1 MGRDVGRDL
10 DRDTGRN
17 SFGQPRRGAA
27 LGLVAAFAIG
37 LMATLAAGAAAA
49 APARIILLR
58 HGEKLNDWQLCP
70 VGVQRSQALKAQH
83 LGKGAADSLFR
94 PGETPKAFFAIT
106 LHTLELIT
114 PAATSWGEP
123 VITYSVLPEGTVAGF
138 QEQLNAQ
145 TRLAAHD
152 WLTDPRWDGAT
163 IVVTWEHDHIAKV
176 IPPGKADKKQA
187 PAPVTLYDLLGLAK
201 FPDAPAN
208 WPDATYDYFWI
219 IDFDPATK
227 APSAFKMEKQVFTG
241 AFAGV
246 PQNDWGAPNGLTAA
260 SKCQLDKAETKADTK
275 RGGKK

>member
-1 MGRDVGRDL
+1 M
-10 DRDTGRN
+10 GRN
-17 SFGQPRRGAA
+17 SFGLRRRGAA

-37 LMATLAAGAAAA
+37 LLATLAAGAAAA

-58 HGEKLNDWQLCP
+58 HGEKQNAWKLCP

-114 PAATSWGEP
+114 PAATSWGQP
-123 VITYSVLPEGTVAGF
+123 VITYSVLPEGSPADF
-138 QEQLNAQ
+138 REQLNVQ
-145 TRLAAHD
+145 TRQAAQD
-152 WLTDPRWDGAT
+152 LLNDPRWDGST
-163 IVVTWEHDHIAKV
+163 VVVAWEHDHIAKV
-176 IPPGKADKKQA
+176 VPPAKAGKM
-187 PAPVTLYDLLGLAK
+187 PGPVPVTLYDLLGLAK
-201 FPDAPAN
+201 FKDAPAN
-208 WPDATYDYFWI
+208 WPDETYDYFWI

-227 APSAFKMEKQVFTG
+227 APASFRMEKQVFSG

-260 SKCQLDKAETKADTK
+260 SKCQMPKPKKKADRKASGTQ
-275 RGGKK
+275 

>member
-1 MGRDVGRDL
+1 MGRDVGRN
-10 DRDTGRN
+10 TGRN
-17 SFGQPRRGAA
+17 ESGRRRRGVM
-27 LGLVAAFAIG
+27 LGLVAAVSIG
-37 LMATLAAGAAAA
+37 LMATLAAGAATA

-114 PAATSWGEP
+114 PAATSWGQP
-123 VITYSVLPEGTVAGF
+123 VITYSVLPEGSAATF

-145 TRLAAHD
+145 TRQAAHD
-152 WLTDPRWDGAT
+152 LLTDPRWEGQT
-163 IVVTWEHDHIAKV
+163 VVVTWEHDHIAKV
-176 IPPGKADKKQA
+176 VSPAKAEKRPG
-187 PAPVTLYDLLGLAK
+187 PAPVTLYDLLGLSK
-201 FPDAPAN
+201 FADAPAD